1 MSTSRSAS
9 EASLL
14 EKCWSHPTIRIAFF
28 LLGLLTLAC
37 FLGPLVSPYSSA
49 TLSENQFSSPSFQHW
64 MGTDINGRDV
74 LTMTLEGGRISIL
87 VGLVGAGIS
96 LAVGTVYGLVS
107 GYLGGRV
114 DTLMMRFVDTL
125 YSLPRIVMV
134 MVLIAL
140 FDGKTK
146 GWMETMGGGEWVEY
160 SRILL
165 LFVGLGLVEWLTMAR
180 IVRGQVL
187 SLKERAFIQASQT
200 MGQSH
205 WQIMRLHLLPNL
217 IGIVVVYMTLTIPT
231 VILEESFLS
240 FLGLGVQAPQASWGT
255 LLSDGASMINP
266 VKIYWWLLAAPA
278 FMMGFTLLAL
288 NFLGDALRDTLDPTS
303 KR

>member
-1 MSTSRSAS
+1 VSTSRSAS
-9 EASLL
+9 EASLP
-14 EKCWSHPTIRIAFF
+14 EKCWSHPTIRTALI

-37 FLGPLVSPYSSA
+37 FLGPLISPYSSA
-49 TLSENQFSSPSFQHW
+49 MLSENQFSSPSFQHW

-217 IGIVVVYMTLTIPT
+217 TGIVVVYMTLTIPT

-255 LLSDGASMINP
+255 LRSDGASMINP